1 MYATVQ
7 YNWEDPESFIDED
20 GVLSVQF
27 PEREEKFKCLNCD
40 EVFDEESEAVT
51 SECPDAKCFGHEED
65 EEAHS
70 DDCVLPH
77 DLTEHE
83 EAFSWVNSAS
93 IHLDEEKDQI
103 DLAIS
108 LGDPRGAFVM
118 RVYRMPDGQIRMEV
132 PHPENWFLHLPL
144 RPMGQGGYVVNE
156 TEPKETSE

>member
-1 MYATVQ
+1 MYATVH

-20 GVLSVQF
+20 GVLSIQF
-27 PEREEKFKCLNCD
+27 PEREEQSKCVKCD
-40 EVFDEESEAVT
+40 EVFTDESEAVT
-51 SECPDAKCFGHEED
+51 SGCPDGECVVHTGDENCDDHDCSFPHE
-65 EEAHS
+65 
-70 DDCVLPH
+70 
-77 DLTEHE
+77 LTEHE

-132 PHPENWFLHLPL
+132 PHPKDWFLHLPL

-156 TEPKETSE
+156 TEPEESE